1 MTGKIDFLY
10 VGWILYFVFCSDMAH
25 IGVLK
30 FRQAFKKVNKE
41 ATKLNLLP
49 KTDFPKK
56 SKRIFPICF
65 SRIFR
70 GNDFNTIE

>member
-30 FRQAFKKVNKE
+30 FRQAFKE
-41 ATKLNLLP
+41 
-49 KTDFPKK
+49 
-56 SKRIFPICF
+56 SK
-65 SRIFR
+65 
-70 GNDFNTIE
+70 